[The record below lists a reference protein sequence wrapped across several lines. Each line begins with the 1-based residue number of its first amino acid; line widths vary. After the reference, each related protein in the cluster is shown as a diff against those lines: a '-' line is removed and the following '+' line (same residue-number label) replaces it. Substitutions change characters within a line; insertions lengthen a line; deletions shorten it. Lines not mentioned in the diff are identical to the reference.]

1 MLTEICPLEECT
13 GCASC
18 ASICPKQAIKMVA
31 DKHGFSI
38 RKSTKI
44 NVLDVDFVLNTV
56 IYAKIRSVR
65 QILN

>member
-31 DKHGFSI
+31 DKHGFFYPEI
-38 RKSTKI
+38 NQDQCVGCGRLGIYLST
-44 NVLDVDFVLNTV
+44 VL
-56 IYAKIRSVR
+56 APKEKKR
-65 QILN
+65 

>member
-1 MLTEICPLEECT
+1 MLTEICPLDECT

-31 DKHGFSI
+31 DKHGFFHPE
-38 RKSTKI
+38 I
-44 NVLDVDFVLNTV
+44 NQDQCVGCGLCVNTV

-65 QILN
+65 QIPN